1 MTRLTTLGF
10 DADDTLWQHERFF
23 QLTQQKFGEIL
34 RPYADPHH
42 LAEHLLAAERR
53 NVKHYGFGVKGFMLS
68 LIETAVDVTDGRVP
82 GKVIGEVLEA
92 GRELLRHPIEP
103 MPHVAETLRA
113 LGASHQ
119 LILITKGD
127 LFDQER
133 KLAASGLGDHF
144 EAVEVVSDKSAAVYD
159 RLFRRHGSGPEAA
172 MMVGNSLASDIVPA
186 LAVGAW
192 GVHVPSG
199 FNWELGPFQM
209 WDAAGVAETAEK
221 LRAQGR
227 SLPSAL
233 EKLLETKEKS
243 WYRDSGAEYFD
254 PRSGEYVPVEP
265 PSAVMTLSR
274 AKRSGGL
281 VAENP
286 GASLF
291 DVGDGVACIEFHTK
305 MNALG
310 GDIVS
315 FVRQN
320 LAPDADPVRNFRA
333 FVITNDA
340 ANFSAGA
347 NRVQLLLSALDEE

>member
-186 LAVGAW
+186 LAAGAW

-199 FNWELGPFQM
+199 FNWEL
-209 WDAAGVAETAEK
+209 DAHDEPIGNPRFRRIADLGA
-221 LRAQGR
+221 
-227 SLPSAL
+227 LP
-233 EKLLETKEKS
+233 
-243 WYRDSGAEYFD
+243 R
-254 PRSGEYVPVEP
+254 
-265 PSAVMTLSR
+265 
-274 AKRSGGL
+274 L
-281 VAENP
+281 VA
-286 GASLF
+286 GI
-291 DVGDGVACIEFHTK
+291 G
-305 MNALG
+305 
-310 GDIVS
+310 
-315 FVRQN
+315 
-320 LAPDADPVRNFRA
+320 
-333 FVITNDA
+333 
-340 ANFSAGA
+340 
-347 NRVQLLLSALDEE
+347 

>member
-133 KLAASGLGDHF
+133 KLAASGLGDYF
-144 EAVEVVSDKSAAVYD
+144 DAVEIVSDKSATTYE
-159 RLFRRHGSGPEAA
+159 RIFSRHADGPAHA
-172 MMVGNSLASDIVPA
+172 LMVGNSLASDVVPA
-186 LAVGAW
+186 LEAGAW
-192 GVHVPSG
+192 GVHVPSDY
-199 FNWELGPFQM
+199 NWELDHHEGPADTRRFRLIR
-209 WDAAGVAETAEK
+209 DLGELPAIVAEI
-221 LRAQGR
+221 G
-227 SLPSAL
+227 
-233 EKLLETKEKS
+233 
-243 WYRDSGAEYFD
+243 
-254 PRSGEYVPVEP
+254 
-265 PSAVMTLSR
+265 
-274 AKRSGGL
+274 
-281 VAENP
+281 
-286 GASLF
+286 
-291 DVGDGVACIEFHTK
+291 
-305 MNALG
+305 
-310 GDIVS
+310 
-315 FVRQN
+315 
-320 LAPDADPVRNFRA
+320 
-333 FVITNDA
+333 
-340 ANFSAGA
+340 
-347 NRVQLLLSALDEE
+347 